1 MIALKLEGTD
11 IGIEE
16 TVLRD
21 VIMEFMPSFVH
32 EMAEKDI
39 KMKTVYLGVKGV
51 SMMMLTMIR
60 REAVKNNFKLDIPEE
75 EDPVISLLR
84 LLLNGATE
92 FIKGQ
97 SADAIYHIEGD
108 KIVVTGIKLSDG
120 KVLAI
125 EGAGV

>member
-1 MIALKLEGTD
+1 MIALKLEGTE

-16 TVLRD
+16 SVLKD
-21 VIMEFMPSFVH
+21 VIMEFMPGFVQ

-39 KMKTVYLGVKGV
+39 KMKTVYLAVKGV

-60 REAVKNNFKLDIPEE
+60 REAAKNNFKLDISEE

-84 LLLNGATE
+84 LLMNGATE

-97 SADAIYHIEGD
+97 SVDAVYHIEGD

-125 EGAGV
+125 EGVGT

>member
-1 MIALKLEGTD
+1 MISLKLEGTE

-16 TVLRD
+16 SVLKD
-21 VIMEFMPSFVH
+21 VIMEFMPGFVH

-51 SMMMLTMIR
+51 SMMMITMIR
-60 REAVKNNFKLDIPEE
+60 REAAKNNFQLEIPED

-84 LLLNGATE
+84 LLMNGATE
-92 FIKGQ
+92 FVKGQ
-97 SADAIYHIEGD
+97 SADAIYHLEGD
-108 KIVVTGIKLSDG
+108 RVVITGIKLGDG

-125 EGAGV
+125 EGVGV